1 MRDLFKTLE
10 RLRTETVMEYC
21 EEFNGI
27 KSVLEH
33 CNKHVKPF
41 NKVYFRGGN
50 EAFINELVRRLQ
62 DYLAEAGLVDK
73 ESKKPLPDKSH
84 ILRKILMFLMFNT
97 DATYKFDLRSDQNIV
112 HVLEICPLLPKF
124 MLVTLVW
131 ELNLDQYFNEM
142 LSYSPCWFSFQYF
155 EPATDS
161 LKYIDDAFEVL
172 AKVEQLLKA
181 IFITITRSELRVMDN
196 VDKKIIYN
204 KLYDYAMNLLRLF
217 YTPDAEKFANFS
229 KKKMYKYSGFALKHL
244 LEMVLYAFD
253 VYENSD
259 VANPPE
265 NWPEYDICS
274 QPCKKLNGNASSS
287 EGSELKEQQMKIITA
302 LLNALQNNVLLVKID
317 IFIYWVEIDLNEK
330 QTLQEVVGEMA
341 YRVGERM
348 VQNKVFGHDVQQQLK
363 VIEIRP
369 RTLEETIRESRIG
382 DILNALDDQS
392 LEYRVRRAWF
402 NELINRTVVALGN
415 DECLLAI
422 KQNIKLMNVE
432 HCKQIMD
439 FIKLEIIRNH
449 NEDLNDSDIDTKPN
463 VENMD
468 IDPEDYEE
476 YYELILLAME
486 NFSVDFIL
494 DVLNYQCKL
503 FGYEPTLF
511 ARSDITHRSTEF
523 FNKCDA
529 ETSEFDMQQF
539 LLLTFEQP
547 QLVWQNFFECA
558 CHSLQHISNYCKA
571 VKRCRPL
578 SNNYFRPQLMA
589 AFNDLSCLE
598 QRYFPALLCEI
609 YFSLYYPDNKT
620 EFLKQIIHKQV
631 NQFLDNQQFTYLLPL
646 VKCLNLI
653 NSYGESQS
661 SKPLNFGEITAP
673 VLLMA
678 AQIMDKARWD
688 LITYT
693 DVRDEIVRECI
704 QFIQKTSKKFL
715 PNATEK
721 DRKWITKVI
730 KDSYKPLTQYYFQ
743 KYSMTPDQ
751 IPIEFD
757 RFLIRLDIE
766 DKSEAEMFLI
776 INYVRCTMKE
786 TEWLARSERLLP
798 HISDVMIILSG
809 VVNETENP
817 NSINNYRHCL
827 SNYANIVQRFLLPQI
842 EDDNKAIEK
851 LEIKVLKIISS
862 APEQIYEETFMS
874 FESLLLDI
882 IRKCGRPLEE
892 NISKNIQKYVDT
904 MKDCSAKQIFTDKL
918 KALVTEMS

>member
-10 RLRTETVMEYC
+10 ILKVETPMEYC

-27 KSVLEH
+27 KSILEY

-41 NKVYFRGGN
+41 NKLFFRGGN
-50 EAFINELVRRLQ
+50 EAVINELVRRLQ
-62 DYLAEAGLVDK
+62 NYLADVDLVDK
-73 ESKKPLPDKSH
+73 ETKIPLPGKDQK
-84 ILRKILMFLMFNT
+84 LRKILMFLMFNT
-97 DATYKFDLRSDQNIV
+97 DATYKYNLKDDHNIV
-112 HVLEICPLLPKF
+112 HVLEMCPLMPKF
-124 MLVTLVW
+124 LLVTLVW
-131 ELNLDQYFNEM
+131 ELHLDQYFNEM

-181 IFITITRSELRVMDN
+181 IIISISRSYLRVMDS
-196 VDKKIIYN
+196 VDKKIIFN
-204 KLYDYAMNLLRLF
+204 KLYDYAMNMLRLF
-217 YTPDAEKFANFS
+217 YTPDAEKFKDFN

-244 LEMVLYAFD
+244 LQLVLYSFD
-253 VYENSD
+253 VYENAD
-259 VANPPE
+259 VCKPLE
-265 NWPEYDICS
+265 DWKEYDICS
-274 QPCKKLNGNASSS
+274 QPNKQIDKKTSKDL
-287 EGSELKEQQMKIITA
+287 EDVKTQQLKIITA
-302 LLNALQNNVLLVKID
+302 LLNALQNNVLLVKLD
-317 IFIYWVEIDLNEK
+317 IFLYWVEIDLNEK
-330 QTLQEVVGEMA
+330 QTLQEVVGVMA
-341 YRVGERM
+341 YHVGERM
-348 VQNKVFGHDVQQQLK
+348 VKNRTFGHDVQHQLQGIAIK
-363 VIEIRP
+363 P
-369 RTLEETIRESRIG
+369 KTLEEVIKESRIG
-382 DILNALDDQS
+382 DILNALDDTK
-392 LEYRVRRAWF
+392 LEYKERRVWF
-402 NELINRTVVALGN
+402 DELINRTVLALGN
-415 DECLLAI
+415 DECMHTI
-422 KQNIKLMNVE
+422 KQNIKLIRVE
-432 HCKQIMD
+432 HCLQILD
-439 FIKLEIIRNH
+439 FIKMEILRNH
-449 NEDLNDSDIDTKPN
+449 AEELDTSTDDIKPDIQ
-463 VENMD
+463 NMD
-468 IDPEDYEE
+468 LDPEDYEE
-476 YYELILLAME
+476 ISELIILALP
-486 NFSVDFIL
+486 NFNVPQIL
-494 DVLNYQCKL
+494 EVLNYECKL
-503 FGYEPTLF
+503 FGYATTLF
-511 ARSDITHRSTEF
+511 SRADISNRSTEF
-523 FNKCDA
+523 FNKCSGD
-529 ETSEFDMQQF
+529 SSQFDVQQF
-539 LLLTFEQP
+539 LMYTFEQP
-547 QLVWQNFFECA
+547 QLLWQNFFECA
-558 CHSLQHISNYCKA
+558 CHNMEHICNYTA
-571 VKRCRPL
+571 TVKQCRPL
-578 SNNYFRPQLMA
+578 SNNYFQPQLMA

-598 QRYFPALLCEI
+598 QRYFPALLCDI
-609 YFSLYYPDNKT
+609 YFTLYYPDNKT
-620 EFLKQIIHKQV
+620 DFLKKIIHKQV
-631 NQFLDNQQFTYLLPL
+631 NEFLDNQQFTYLLPL

-653 NSYGESQS
+653 NSYGETQS
-661 SKPLNFGEITAP
+661 NKPLNFGEITAP

-751 IPIEFD
+751 IPVEFD

-817 NSINNYRHCL
+817 NAINNYRHCL
-827 SNYANIVQRFLLPQI
+827 ANYANIVKQFLLPQI
-842 EDDNKAIEK
+842 EDDNKNIEK

-882 IRKCGRPLEE
+882 VKKCGRPMEE
-892 NISKNIQKYVDT
+892 NISKNILKFVDT
-904 MKDCSAKQIFTDKL
+904 MKDCSAKSIFTDKFR
-918 KALVTEMS
+918 ALVTEMS

>member
-10 RLRTETVMEYC
+10 VLKLESTMEYC

-27 KSVLEH
+27 KSVLEY
-33 CNKHVKPF
+33 CNKNVKPF
-41 NKVYFRGGN
+41 NKLFFRGGN
-50 EAFINELVRRLQ
+50 EAVINELVRRLQ
-62 DYLAEAGLVDK
+62 DYLVDVELVDK
-73 ESKKPLPDKSH
+73 ETKQPLPDKSTK
-84 ILRKILMFLMFNT
+84 LRKILMFLMFNT
-97 DATYKFDLRSDQNIV
+97 DATYKYNLKDDQNIV

-131 ELNLDQYFNEM
+131 ELHLDQFFNEM

-172 AKVEQLLKA
+172 SKVAQLLRS
-181 IFITITRSELRVMDN
+181 ILISITRSDLRVMDS
-196 VDKKIIYN
+196 VDTKIIFN
-204 KLYDYAMNLLRLF
+204 KLYDYAMNMLRLF
-217 YTPDAEKFANFS
+217 YTPDAEKFKGFS
-229 KKKMYKYSGFALKHL
+229 KKKMYKYSGFALKYL
-244 LEMVLYAFD
+244 LELVLYSFD
-253 VYENSD
+253 VYENSL
-259 VANPPE
+259 ACKPLE
-265 NWPEYDICS
+265 GWKEYDICS
-274 QPCKKLNGNASSS
+274 QPDKRVEEKSSKDLEDLKK
-287 EGSELKEQQMKIITA
+287 QQLKIITA
-302 LLNALQNNVLLVKID
+302 LLNALQNNILLVKID
-317 IFIYWVEIDLNEK
+317 IFIYWVEIDLNAK
-330 QTLQEVVGEMA
+330 QNLQEVVGEMA

-348 VQNKVFGHDVQQQLK
+348 LENKAFGHDVQQQLK

-369 RTLEETIRESRIG
+369 KTLEEIVQEARIG
-382 DILNALDDQS
+382 DILNALDDNK
-392 LEYRVRRAWF
+392 LEYKERKAWF
-402 NELINRTVVALGN
+402 DELVNRTSVALGN
-415 DECLLAI
+415 DECMQCI
-422 KQNIKLMNVE
+422 KQNIKLMRVE
-432 HCKQIMD
+432 HCQQILD
-439 FIKLEIIRNH
+439 FIKMEIIRNH
-449 NEDLNDSDIDTKPN
+449 AEELNDESEMDKKLDIQD
-463 VENMD
+463 MD
-468 IDPEDYEE
+468 LDPEDYEE
-476 YYELILLAME
+476 LSELVMLALH
-486 NFSVDFIL
+486 NFSVEQIL
-494 DVLNYQCKL
+494 SVLSYQCKL
-503 FGYEPTLF
+503 FGYDTSLF
-511 ARSDITHRSTEF
+511 SRADIANRSTEF
-523 FNKCDA
+523 FNKCTGD
-529 ETSEFDMQQF
+529 SSSFDVQHF
-539 LLLTFEQP
+539 LMLTFEQP

-558 CHSLQHISNYCKA
+558 CHNMEHIVNYTNT
-571 VKRCRPL
+571 VKQCRPL
-578 SNNYFRPQLMA
+578 SNNYFQPQLLV

-609 YFSLYYPDNKT
+609 YFCLYYPDNKT
-620 EFLKQIIHKQV
+620 DFLKKIIHKHV
-631 NQFLDNQQFTYLLPL
+631 NEFLDNQQFTYLLPL

-653 NSYGESQS
+653 NSYGETQS
-661 SKPLNFGEITAP
+661 NKPLNFGEITAP

-730 KDSYKPLTQYYFQ
+730 KDSYKPLTQFYFQ

-751 IPIEFD
+751 IPVEFD

-809 VVNETENP
+809 VVNETENS
-817 NSINNYRHCL
+817 NAINNYRHCL
-827 SNYANIVQRFLLPQI
+827 ANYANIVERFLLPQI
-842 EDDNKAIEK
+842 EDDNKNIEK

-882 IRKCGRPLEE
+882 VKKCGRPLEE
-892 NISKNIQKYVDT
+892 SISKNILKFVET
-904 MKDCSAKQIFTDKL
+904 MKECSAKQIFTDKFR
-918 KALVTEMS
+918 ALVTEMS